1 MKHSK
6 RQRKLLKKRYS
17 WLVSTTAVTL
27 LVAGCTSPME
37 RDIQAKLREQMEA
50 TQRQYMNAAGPA
62 QNVKVSRTPSDV
74 EAELSDERR
83 AELDEISG
91 PTAYKNARLD
101 LGSSLTGQTEEQTP
115 TVAMTLQQAIQ
126 MAVKNNLSVQVSRLN
141 PAISQTQVIQAKAAF
156 DATFFIN
163 YDFQKLD
170 TPTPLRNVIP
180 VTGDFIQSTNHTIT
194 TGIRKRTATGATATI
209 QTQTGYIDQTPTS
222 FVVNSYY
229 TANVM
234 ASVTQ
239 PLLRN
244 FGPEVNL
251 AEIELAASARDQS
264 NQELRTVLL
273 DTALGAERAYWNLV
287 LARQQLLIQLRLLER
302 TIEDRDVIKKREP
315 YDASPVRVTEANS
328 FVELRRADVIRA
340 RQTVRLASDAL
351 KQFINDPELS
361 VAGETLILPADAPI
375 EEPVE
380 FNLTDAIR
388 TSLQKRPEIKQS
400 LLLIKDTEIRQ
411 RVASNL
417 RLPKLD
423 LSAGV
428 RVNGMSENALGR
440 AYENIG
446 DGDFIDYLFG
456 IQFEQ
461 PIGNRLADAFY
472 HQRKLERSAS
482 VLAYRRQAQNIVV
495 EIKNALRQIESTYEI
510 IGAARAARR
519 AASDNLRALER
530 QEKAGINLTPEF
542 LLDLKLSTQ
551 QRLADAEIQE
561 MQALTDY
568 NTAIASYYRTTGTL
582 LERNQIDFKE
592 DVSGEIIDRN

>member
-6 RQRKLLKKRYS
+6 QQRKLLKKRYT
-17 WLVSTTAVTL
+17 WQISTAALTL
-27 LVAGCTSPME
+27 MLAGCTSPME
-37 RDIQAKLREQMEA
+37 RDIQAQLREQMAA
-50 TQRQYMNAAGPA
+50 TNRQYVAASGVA

-91 PTAYKNARLD
+91 PTAYKNARLE
-101 LGSSLTGQTEEQTP
+101 LGSSLTGESEAQTP

-141 PAISQTQVIQAKAAF
+141 PEIDQTLVIQAKAAF
-156 DATFFIN
+156 DAAFFAN

-170 TPTPLRNVIP
+170 TPTPLRNIVP
-180 VTGDFIQSTNHTIT
+180 ATGDFIQSTNHTLT

-209 QTQTGYIDQTPTS
+209 QTQFGYIDQLPS
-222 FVVNSYY
+222 SYVVNSYY

-234 ASVTQ
+234 ASITQ

-244 FGPEVNL
+244 FGPGVNL
-251 AEIELAASARDQS
+251 AQIELAASSRDQS
-264 NQELRTVLL
+264 NQELRVVLL
-273 DTALGAERAYWNLV
+273 DTALGAERSYWNLV

-340 RQTVRLASDAL
+340 RQTVRVASDAL

-361 VAGETLILPADAPI
+361 VAGETLILPSDAPI

-388 TSLQKRPEIKQS
+388 TSLQKRPEIKRS

-423 LSAGV
+423 MTAGV
-428 RVNGMSENALGR
+428 RVNGRSQGNISDAYRHMS
-440 AYENIG
+440 

-461 PIGNRLADAFY
+461 PIGNRQADAFY
-472 HQRKLERSAS
+472 RQRTLERSAS
-482 VLAYRRQAQNIVV
+482 VLAYRRQAQDVVV
-495 EIKNALRQIESTYEI
+495 EIKNALRQIESAYEL

-568 NTAIASYYRTTGTL
+568 NTAIANYYRTTGTL

-592 DVSGEIIDRN
+592 DVSGEVIQ